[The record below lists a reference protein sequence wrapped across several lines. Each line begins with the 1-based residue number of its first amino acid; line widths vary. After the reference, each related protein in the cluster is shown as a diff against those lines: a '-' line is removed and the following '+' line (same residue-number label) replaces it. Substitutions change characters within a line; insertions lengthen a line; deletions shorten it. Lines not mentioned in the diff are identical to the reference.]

1 MEVGLALAEIR
12 DTRLYRSDFDTFEA
26 YCQKKWGFTKTYANN
41 LIAGADVVKQLPE
54 SLTTTVVIER
64 QARELA
70 KVEPANRVEV
80 LERAAEAGP
89 VTAKTIQEAAA
100 IIPSK
105 RADSVFSD
113 SQN

>member
-1 MEVGLALAEIR
+1 MTFCGV
-12 DTRLYRSDFDTFEA
+12 LYRSDFDTFEA
-26 YCQKKWGFTKTYANN
+26 YCQKKWNWKRDYCDKLIQGAN
-41 LIAGADVVKQLPE
+41 VVKLLPE
-54 SLTTTVVIER
+54 KLHTIVGSEG

-70 KVEPANRVEV
+70 KVEPAKRVEV
-80 LERAAEAGP
+80 LEKAAQAGP

-105 RADSVFSD
+105 RADSVFRD